1 MQVRLG
7 LPQAAKSA
15 VAAAPL
21 AAAIEPVR
29 APDFFALIGEEAHP
43 IRKTNGHSPGH
54 RLALTFNKVTHRLR
68 DVEVV
73 TPQRC
78 LQAQR
83 DSSRS
88 NQLAWTRDESHRGHT
103 VACR

>member
-43 IRKTNGHSPGH
+43 IRETNRPFSRTQAGVDFQQGY
-54 RLALTFNKVTHRLR
+54 
-68 DVEVV
+68 
-73 TPQRC
+73 PQ
-78 LQAQR
+78 A
-83 DSSRS
+83 SR
-88 NQLAWTRDESHRGHT
+88 R
-103 VACR
+103 